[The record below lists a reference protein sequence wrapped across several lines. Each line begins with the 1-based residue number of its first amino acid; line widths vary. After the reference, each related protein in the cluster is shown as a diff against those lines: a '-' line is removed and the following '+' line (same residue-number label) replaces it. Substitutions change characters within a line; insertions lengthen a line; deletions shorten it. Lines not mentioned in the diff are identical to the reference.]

1 MREQGV
7 PHPNDIGIQGNGR
20 IVRPWDKDESMHLTS
35 WLANRAVDFFTKETD
50 PSRPWFTHLSF
61 IAPHPP
67 LTPPQAYWDRY
78 NDKHDV
84 KPSLGAWSPN
94 GPVPPGIPDDSAT
107 GPFALD
113 DIQRAMFGYWGS
125 INHVDDRIRYVL
137 SRLFE
142 YRSQRAKEPTLII
155 FATDHGEML
164 GDHHLW
170 RKSLPYEGSARIPFF
185 ITGKNIDGLQSGS
198 CDELVCLEDIVATV
212 LDRCGLDL
220 PKPLGDGLSGTSM
233 MPILQGER
241 NRPRER
247 LYGECNQVHYI
258 IENEQKYIWFAR
270 TGEEQLFDLRQDPTE
285 QVDLSSDIA
294 RLDHFR
300 QHLSRHMLTRD
311 DVVYSASRWKPCT
324 NKPPVALW
332 SNRA

>member
-1 MREQGV
+1 
-7 PHPNDIGIQGNGR
+7 
-20 IVRPWDKDESMHLTS
+20 
-35 WLANRAVDFFTKETD
+35 
-50 PSRPWFTHLSF
+50 
-61 IAPHPP
+61 
-67 LTPPQAYWDRY
+67 
-78 NDKHDV
+78 
-84 KPSLGAWSPN
+84 
-94 GPVPPGIPDDSAT
+94 
-107 GPFALD
+107 
-113 DIQRAMFGYWGS
+113 
-125 INHVDDRIRYVL
+125 
-137 SRLFE
+137 
-142 YRSQRAKEPTLII
+142 
-155 FATDHGEML
+155 
-164 GDHHLW
+164 
-170 RKSLPYEGSARIPFF
+170 
-185 ITGKNIDGLQSGS
+185 
-198 CDELVCLEDIVATV
+198 
-212 LDRCGLDL
+212 
-220 PKPLGDGLSGTSM
+220 M

-311 DVVYSASRWKPCT
+311 DVVYSASRWKPCA